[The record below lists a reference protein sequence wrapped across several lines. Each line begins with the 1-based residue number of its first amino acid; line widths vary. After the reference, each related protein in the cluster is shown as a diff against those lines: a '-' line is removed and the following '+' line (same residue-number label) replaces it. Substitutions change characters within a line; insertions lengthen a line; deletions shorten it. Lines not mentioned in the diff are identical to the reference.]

1 MPFEVNYFDGKSSR
15 THKATLSVNSLAFI
29 VSYTNE
35 NNVSVVVS
43 WEVSNIKKSG
53 IYTKDFISFTYG
65 DSFPFQ
71 RIESTD
77 KNFIDY
83 INKSDQKNLNNSL
96 DVMLQKSKKRSI
108 VFLLLALITVG
119 VSTYFYV
126 IPAVA
131 TSFATTLTKKNVI
144 DFGDYVF
151 RVLSTELE
159 INEVATERLQEFA
172 DEMTIEST
180 FPLKLYVVQSDDMNA
195 FALSGGKIVVFSS
208 LLEKIETEAQLAAL
222 IGHEV
227 SHIENRHVLK
237 NIARNFSGAIFVSV
251 LFGDINGATAVL
263 MDNAHMFTQLSY
275 TRSLE
280 KEADIFG
287 LDIMRESN
295 VDLHGMPQLFEI
307 LQKETAIDVPTYL
320 SNHPML
326 KNRIIYTEKIANDQ
340 GEFITNTILQEKWQQ
355 IKKSL
360 ENNNNE

>member
-1 MPFEVNYFDGKSSR
+1 MPFDVNYFDGKSSK
-15 THKATLSVNSLAFI
+15 THKATLSVNSLAFM
-29 VSYTNE
+29 VSYIDE
-35 NNVSVVVS
+35 NNKSVVVS
-43 WEVSNIKKSG
+43 WEISNIKKAG

-71 RIESTD
+71 RIESAD

-83 INKSDQKNLNNSL
+83 INNNDQKNLNNSL
-96 DVMLQKSKKRSI
+96 DVMLHKSKKRSL
-108 VFLLLALITVG
+108 VFLLLTLIALG
-119 VSTYFYV
+119 VATYFYI
-126 IPAVA
+126 IPTVA
-131 TSFATTLTKKNVI
+131 TGFATTLTEKNVI

-159 INEVATERLQEFA
+159 INEDATKRLQEFA
-172 DEMTIEST
+172 DEMTIKCS
-180 FPLKLYVVQSDDMNA
+180 FPLKLYVVQSEEMNA
-195 FALSGGKIVVFSS
+195 FAVSGGKIVIFSS

-227 SHIENRHVLK
+227 SHIENRHALK
-237 NIARNFSGAIFVSV
+237 GIARDLSGAIFVSV

-263 MDNAHMFTQLSY
+263 IDNAHMFKQLSY

-307 LQKETAIDVPTYL
+307 LQKETVIDVPTYL

-326 KNRIIYTEKIANDQ
+326 KNRIEYTEKIANNQ
-340 GEFITNTILQEKWQQ
+340 SKFIVNTVLQEKWQQ
-355 IKKSL
+355 IKKYL
-360 ENNNNE
+360 ENNNE

>member
-1 MPFEVNYFDGKSSR
+1 MFFEVDYFDGKSSR
-15 THKATLSVNSLAFI
+15 SHKATLSANSLAFLI
-29 VSYTNE
+29 SYTNE
-35 NNVSVVVS
+35 NNKSKVVS
-43 WEVSNIKKSG
+43 WEISNIKKSG
-53 IYTKDFISFTYG
+53 VYAKDFISFTYG
-65 DSFPFQ
+65 DLFPFQ
-71 RIESTD
+71 RIESAD
-77 KNFIDY
+77 KKFIDFV
-83 INKSDQKNLNNSL
+83 NNSDQKKLNNSL
-96 DVMLQKSKKRSI
+96 DAMLHKSKKRSI
-108 VFLLLALITVG
+108 VFLLLTLITVG
-119 VSTYFYV
+119 IATYFYI
-126 IPAVA
+126 IPTVA
-131 TSFATTLTKKNVI
+131 TGFATTLTKKNVI

-151 RVLSTELE
+151 RILSTELD
-159 INEVATERLQEFA
+159 INETATKKLQEFA

-195 FALSGGKIVVFSS
+195 FALSGGKIIVFSS

-237 NIARNFSGAIFVSV
+237 NIARNLSGAIFVSV

-263 MDNAHMFTQLSY
+263 MDNAHMFKQLSY

-307 LQKETAIDVPTYL
+307 LQKETVIDVPTYL

-326 KNRIIYTEKIANDQ
+326 KNRIIYTEKIANNQ
-340 GEFITNTILQEKWQQ
+340 NKFIKNTVLKQKWQQ

-360 ENNNNE
+360 ENNNE

>member
-15 THKATLSVNSLAFI
+15 THKATLSVNALAFM

-35 NNVSVVVS
+35 NNVPVVVS
-43 WEVSNIKKSG
+43 WEMSAIKKSG

-71 RIESTD
+71 RIESAD
-77 KNFIDY
+77 KNFIEY
-83 INKSDQKNLNNSL
+83 VNNSDQKNLNNSL
-96 DVMLQKSKKRSI
+96 DVMLHKSKKRSL
-108 VFLLLALITVG
+108 VFLLLTLITVG
-119 VSTYFYV
+119 VASYFYI
-126 IPAVA
+126 IPTVA
-131 TSFATTLTKKNVI
+131 TGFATTLTEKNVI

-159 INEVATERLQEFA
+159 INEEATKKLQEFA
-172 DEMTIEST
+172 DEMTIESA
-180 FPLKLYVVQSDDMNA
+180 FPLKLYVVQSDEMNA
-195 FALSGGKIVVFSS
+195 FALSGGKIIVFSS

-237 NIARNFSGAIFVSV
+237 NIARNLSGAIFVSV

-263 MDNAHMFTQLSY
+263 MDNAHMFKQLSY

-280 KEADIFG
+280 KEADFFG
-287 LDIMRESN
+287 LDIMRNSN

-307 LQKETAIDVPTYL
+307 LQKESAFDIPTYL

-326 KNRIIYTEKIANDQ
+326 ENRIIYTEKIANEQ
-340 GEFITNTILQEKWQQ
+340 GEFLANTVLQEKWQQ

-360 ENNNNE
+360 DNNNE